1 MADIY
6 HRRKRK
12 PIVPVEMPPEFYI
25 RERTHFSA
33 CAVNEYWY
41 VSIHYP
47 KHQITRQLN
56 KRFYT
61 HEQAT
66 EVVKQL
72 LLEHGTPPK
81 QKYRKVSNTY
91 SQNAEDIKNRDRQRV
106 RMLSQHTDPS
116 LPEKLPTDADTEE
129 EAYVGIES
137 LLTRV

>member
-12 PIVPVEMPPEFYI
+12 PIVPVEMPPESYI

-33 CAVNEYWY
+33 CAVNDYWFI
-41 VSIHYP
+41 SIHYP

-61 HEQAT
+61 HDQAI
-66 EVVKQL
+66 EVVKQII
-72 LLEHGTPPK
+72 LEYGIPPK
-81 QKYRKVSNTY
+81 QKYRKVSNSY
-91 SQNAEDIKNRDRQRV
+91 SANAEDIKRRD

-116 LPEKLPTDADTEE
+116 PPVKSPLGVDTEE
-129 EAYVGIES
+129 EACAGIES

>member
-1 MADIY
+1 MDIY

-12 PIVPVEMPPEFYI
+12 PIVPVEMPPESYI

-33 CAVNEYWY
+33 CAVNEYWFI
-41 VSIHYP
+41 SIHYP

-56 KRFYT
+56 KLFHT
-61 HEQAT
+61 HEQAI
-66 EVVKQL
+66 EVVKQII
-72 LLEHGTPPK
+72 LEHGIPPK

-91 SQNAEDIKNRDRQRV
+91 SPSAEYFKHRDRHQDQ
-106 RMLSQHTDPS
+106 MLSQHTDPS
-116 LPEKLPTDADTEE
+116 LPEKLTIDADTEE